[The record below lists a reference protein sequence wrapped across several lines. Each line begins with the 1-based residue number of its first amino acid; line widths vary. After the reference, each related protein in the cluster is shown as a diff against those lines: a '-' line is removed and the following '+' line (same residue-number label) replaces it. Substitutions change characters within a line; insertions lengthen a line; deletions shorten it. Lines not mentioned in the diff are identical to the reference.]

1 LIDLVL
7 YKLGQTPDDPV
18 AWATF
23 AGGALSEA
31 GRVANVAA
39 LSAIADRFEANT
51 RIVAILPGEQVAM
64 RPIPTPPK
72 LQSKLLAAAAFILED
87 ELAEP
92 IEDMHIVVSD
102 GFPRAACAI
111 SKAHLWRWLRA
122 FDEAGVAL
130 TEATVDYACIGGSA
144 TACVFAGDHGRVL
157 AAYAGRGF
165 AVDRDLANIVAPTF
179 IEAAGDATMIAYGVH
194 DLVGGWASAPIERR
208 QLPHEADLLALYGA
222 QLASKGN
229 PVNFL
234 HGAFRRKSQFTFK
247 LGGLRRPAGL
257 AAALAAVAIVSAAAA
272 GLRDGRIA
280 ATYEASARSLHK
292 SAFPTYAGDDIRAH
306 SRQIL
311 AEGAKAASFLDM
323 SARLTASLEGQD
335 GVAIDR
341 VRYDSARGQYV
352 FSIRSNSD
360 AGIEAF
366 RSALAAEGLTGA
378 DSGGYRRAGE
388 AWIGEMSASVK

>member
-1 LIDLVL
+1 MIDLVL
-7 YKLGQTPDDPV
+7 YKLGQTSEDPV

-23 AGGALSEA
+23 AGGVLSEA

-39 LSAIADRFEANT
+39 LSSIADRFEINT

-64 RPIPTPPK
+64 RPIPSPPK
-72 LQSKLLAAAAFILED
+72 LQSKLLAASAFILED

-92 IEDMHIVVSD
+92 IDDMHIVVSE
-102 GFPRAACAI
+102 GAQRAACAI
-111 SKAHLWRWLRA
+111 SKAQLQPWLSA
-122 FDEAGVAL
+122 FDEANVAL
-130 TEATVDYACIGGSA
+130 TEATVDYACLGGTA
-144 TACVFAGDHGRVL
+144 TACVFVGDQGRVL
-157 AAYAGRGF
+157 ASHAGRGF
-165 AVDRDLANIVAPTF
+165 AVDQDLAGLVAPAF
-179 IEAAGDATMIAYGVH
+179 IDAAGDAPIISYGIH
-194 DLVGGWASAPIERR
+194 ELVGGWASAPVERR
-208 QLPHEADLLALYGA
+208 ALPHEADLLALYGA
-222 QLASKGN
+222 QLSSKSTS
-229 PVNFL
+229 VNFL
-234 HGAFRRKSQFTFK
+234 AGAFRRKSQFAFK

-257 AAALAAVAIVSAAAA
+257 AAALAAVAVVSAAAA
-272 GLRDGRIA
+272 GIRDGRIA

-292 SAFPTYAGDDIRAH
+292 SAFPTYDGSDIRAH

-341 VRYDSARGQYV
+341 VRYDSARGQYL
-352 FSIRSNSD
+352 FNIRSNSD

-366 RSALAAEGLTGA
+366 RAALAVEGLTAA

-388 AWIGEMSASVK
+388 AWIGEMSASVQ